1 MVEEADM
8 QVVDYRAPYRAD
20 PYERPYFLTWG
31 HVGSGVLGVAFLLA
45 GSLVLARLFP
55 ESLSG
60 TTSLLGLRH
69 TAALGIVELVLGIV
83 FLSAATAPWS
93 ARGTLVT
100 MGIGTI
106 VFGLVT
112 TVEPAT
118 FGDAG
123 LAGTGAAI
131 AFAGIAA
138 VFIGWSD
145 RPMSVRR

>member
-8 QVVDYRAPYRAD
+8 QVADYRAPYRAD

-31 HVGSGVLGVAFLLA
+31 HVGAGVLGVLFLLA

-60 TTSLLGLRH
+60 TTSLLGLSH
-69 TAALGIVELVLGIV
+69 TAALGIV

-118 FGDAG
+118 FGDPG

-145 RPMSVRR
+145 RPMSLRR